1 MNELTTS
8 TVDECI
14 DEIHKRSMNVS
25 TTESTEIWCIATTS
39 TDTMK
44 VSMKFTKSG
53 QVYQQLHPQWVH
65 ECINDIHK
73 DDECIKHSQR
83 VYKCVKYINDFHNDN
98 ECINSIHKESVK
110 DHRYLLFFLNLGL
123 FCEQRQQDD
132 DDDDD
137 DDEDSWIETLKTH
150 ILLPFRH
157 EM

>member
-1 MNELTTS
+1 MY
-8 TVDECI
+8 
-14 DEIHKRSMNVS
+14 R
-25 TTESTEIWCIATTS
+25 
-39 TDTMK
+39 
-44 VSMKFTKSG
+44 
-53 QVYQQLHPQWVH
+53 QLHPRRVN

-73 DDECIKHSQR
+73 DAECIKHSQR
-83 VYKCVKYINDFHNDN
+83 VYKCVKYIKDFHNDN

-123 FCEQRQQDD
+123 FCEQRQHD

-157 EM
+157 EMKSCRVFNYRR